1 MASSDKQD
9 PILAEFGSAI
19 YDLCARDSVNEFR
32 AWTEQKK
39 VTNWTG
45 LLTAAAWRDA
55 AEIVGFC
62 LQQGAKVD
70 EKPVMKAIIYD
81 KAERVHKKLV
91 EAKLIGPYH
100 TIERIGD
107 VLSVAVSN
115 NNVEWTDFCLKHNAD
130 PNFWLYDEYKT
141 VLAEAAENG
150 NTTIIGLLLANG
162 ASKQNSGAL
171 IFAAEAGKKDAVT
184 LLLHKGFDINEIGV
198 AHPQDPRTLAD
209 VGTALHK
216 AVEHNHS
223 DVVDI
228 LLRAGIDTSLKD
240 GQGRT
245 ALELAQELKQEE
257 TVAKLEKLSTA

>member
-9 PILAEFGSAI
+9 AIVAEFGSEV
-19 YDLCARDSVNEFR
+19 YDLCAKDNVDEVK

-45 LLTAAAWRDA
+45 LLTAAAWKDA
-55 AEIVGFC
+55 ANIVGFC

-70 EKPVMKAIIYD
+70 EKPVMEAIIYD

-91 EAKLIGPYH
+91 EAKLIGPYYS
-100 TIERIGD
+100 IERIGD

-115 NNVEWTDFCLKHNAD
+115 NNVEWIEFCLKHNAD

-150 NTTIIGLLLANG
+150 NTKIIELLLANG

-171 IFAAEAGKKDAVT
+171 IFAAEAGQKDAVS
-184 LLLHKGFDINEIGV
+184 LLLSKGLDINEIGV
-198 AHPQDPRTLAD
+198 AHPQDDRTLEE
-209 VGTALHK
+209 VGSALHK
-216 AVEHNHS
+216 AIENKHS
-223 DVVDI
+223 EVIDI
-228 LLRAGIDTSLKD
+228 LLKAGIDTSLKN
-240 GQGRT
+240 GHGMT
-245 ALELAQELKQEE
+245 ALELAQELKQQE
-257 TVAKLEKLSTA
+257 TVAKLEK